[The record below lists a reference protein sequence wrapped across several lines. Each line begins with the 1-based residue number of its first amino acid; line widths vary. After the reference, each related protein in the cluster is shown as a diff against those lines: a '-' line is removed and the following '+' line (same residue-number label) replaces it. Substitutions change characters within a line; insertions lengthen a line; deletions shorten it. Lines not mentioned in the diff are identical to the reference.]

1 MSDKNQGIYNNI
13 NKFINE
19 SLNMKNIYIYAIV
32 LICILYILTV
42 YNKTTYLLNNEIVR
56 VGLLILIMFITSK
69 SIYIGLVMTLIILAI
84 MQIVTF
90 NNIDDELKSISEIK
104 SMSETKSK

>member
-1 MSDKNQGIYNNI
+1 MSDKNQGISNNI
-13 NKFINE
+13 NEFINE
-19 SLNMKNIYIYAIV
+19 TLNTKNIYIYAIV

-90 NNIDDELKSISEIK
+90 NNIDDELKSISEIR
-104 SMSETKSK
+104 SMSEIKK